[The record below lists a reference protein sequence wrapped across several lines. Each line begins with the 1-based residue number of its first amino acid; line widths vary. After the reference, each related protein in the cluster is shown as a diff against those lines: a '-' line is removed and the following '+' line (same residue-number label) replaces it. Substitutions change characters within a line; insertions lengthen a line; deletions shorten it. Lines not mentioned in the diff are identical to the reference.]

1 MGHRA
6 QARLTVAVD
15 RPPRAPADADA
26 GRGVLLAGP
35 PDGPPVVLVHGT
47 RMSRT
52 MWHPVLAHLA
62 ITHRCAAVDLPA
74 HGELADVP
82 FSVERAADII
92 AAHARTLA
100 GATGR
105 QRATIVGLSL
115 GGYVAIEAARR
126 HPDVVAG
133 LVLAGCSREPR
144 DALAASMRLLAWT
157 MAFGGGRASRLA
169 SRAYFP
175 RRYGAAVGAGVL
187 EGGLWELGGA
197 AALRTLPGLRSRE
210 ALRASGRPA
219 LVLNGAWDL
228 IFRPGGDAFAQAC
241 GGRHLVLERSAHL
254 SNLDQPAAFADAV
267 RTFVADV
274 DAVRVDGEGG
284 DPGLY

>member
-1 MGHRA
+1 
-6 QARLTVAVD
+6 VAVD
-15 RPPRAPADADA
+15 RPPRAAVDASA

-62 ITHRCAAVDLPA
+62 TTHRCAAVDLPA

-82 FSVERAADII
+82 FTIDEAADVI
-92 AAHARTLA
+92 AAHARNLA
-100 GATGR
+100 RETGHR
-105 QRATIVGLSL
+105 RATIVGLSL

-144 DALAASMRLLAWT
+144 RALATSMRLLAWT
-157 MAFGGGRASRLA
+157 MALGGGRPSRLA

-175 RRYGAAVGAGVL
+175 CRYGAAVGAGVL

-210 ALRASGRPA
+210 ALRLSGRPA

-228 IFRPGGDAFAQAC
+228 IFRPGGDAFARAC
-241 GGRHLVLERSAHL
+241 GGRHVILERSAHL
-254 SNLDQPAAFADAV
+254 TNLDQPAAFADAV
-267 RTFVADV
+267 RTFVAGIDPS
-274 DAVRVDGEGG
+274 RVGGEEG

>member
-1 MGHRA
+1 M
-6 QARLTVAVD
+6 AVD
-15 RPPRAPADADA
+15 RPQRAPADADG

-35 PDGPPVVLVHGT
+35 RGGPPVVLVHGT

-52 MWHPVLAHLA
+52 VWHPVLAHLA
-62 ITHRCAAVDLPA
+62 TTHRCAAVDLPA

-82 FSVERAADII
+82 FTVERAADII

-100 GATGR
+100 GETGR

-157 MAFGGGRASRLA
+157 MAFRGGRASRLA

-187 EGGLWELGGA
+187 EGGLWEQGGA
-197 AALRTLPGLRSRE
+197 AALRTLPGLRSRGP
-210 ALRASGRPA
+210 AAAGTSSSSVPPTSRTSTSRQRSPMRSGPSSRTSTPFGSTGRART
-219 LVLNGAWDL
+219 
-228 IFRPGGDAFAQAC
+228 PGYTDRHPIPC
-241 GGRHLVLERSAHL
+241 HLV
-254 SNLDQPAAFADAV
+254 
-267 RTFVADV
+267 
-274 DAVRVDGEGG
+274 
-284 DPGLY
+284 

>member
-1 MGHRA
+1 
-6 QARLTVAVD
+6 VAVE
-15 RPPRAPADADA
+15 RPPEAHP
-26 GRGVLLAGP
+26 GVLLAGV

-52 MWHPVLAHLA
+52 MWRPVLEHLA
-62 ITHRCAAVDLPA
+62 TTHRCAAIDLPA
-74 HGELADVP
+74 HGELADQL
-82 FSVERAADII
+82 FTVEAAADLV

-100 GATGR
+100 AETGR

-133 LVLAGCSREPR
+133 LVLAGCSRQPEG
-144 DALAASMRLLAWT
+144 AVAAGIRLLAWS
-157 MAFGGGRASRLA
+157 MDLGRGRASRLA
-169 SRAYFP
+169 SRGYFS
-175 RRYGAAVGAGVL
+175 RRYGPAVAAGVL

-219 LVLNGAWDL
+219 LVVNGAWDF
-228 IFRPGGDAFAQAC
+228 IFRPGGDAFARAG
-241 GGRHLVLERSAHL
+241 GGRHVILERSAHL
-254 SNLDQPAAFADAV
+254 TNLDQPAAFADAV
-267 RTFVADV
+267 RAFVAGIDPGPV
-274 DAVRVDGEGG
+274 AGEGG